1 MGNLRCYAYF
11 PIYFFWFILVKK
23 WAWPPC
29 GHQNLGLNN
38 CMDLF
43 IQLLSQNHVSKLIRH
58 EPPPPLAHCDLE
70 FSMLKIVKVTIIDT
84 CK

>member
-1 MGNLRCYAYF
+1 
-11 PIYFFWFILVKK
+11 
-23 WAWPPC
+23 
-29 GHQNLGLNN
+29 
-38 CMDLF
+38 MDLF